1 MKSLSDFVGL
11 EKTADSGEISSLV
24 RKAESNGIISK
35 KRASSSET
43 SPLVRKVESNGT
55 ISNKRP
61 RSLRAAERDVY
72 RVTDPLIQG
81 LIERLPKPEDVWS
94 LDDRAKWLDL
104 ANRIFDLVYSAGD
117 DEQRKIEVEIVE
129 LSRGTRLSREDNV
142 VVAPS
147 LSRRLSEEHRRE
159 ATEDAG
165 NQ

>member
-1 MKSLSDFVGL
+1 MKSLSDFVRS
-11 EKTADSGEISSLV
+11 EQTADSNKTSS
-24 RKAESNGIISK
+24 
-35 KRASSSET
+35 
-43 SPLVRKVESNGT
+43 LVRKVESNGT
-55 ISNKRP
+55 IANKPP
-61 RSLRAAERDVY
+61 RSLRAAEKVESNGTIANKLPGSLRAAEGVG
-72 RVTDPLIQG
+72 RITDPLIQG

-129 LSRGTRLSREDNV
+129 PSRGTRLSREGNV

-147 LSRRLSEEHRRE
+147 LSRRLHEGHRRE
-159 ATEDAG
+159 ATEDAE

>member
-1 MKSLSDFVGL
+1 MKSLSDFVRS
-11 EKTADSGEISSLV
+11 EQTADSNETSSLV
-24 RKAESNGIISK
+24 RKVESSGTIANKPPRSLRAAE
-35 KRASSSET
+35 
-43 SPLVRKVESNGT
+43 KVESNGT
-55 ISNKRP
+55 IANKLP
-61 RSLRAAERDVY
+61 GSLRAAEGVGRI
-72 RVTDPLIQG
+72 TDPLIQG

-129 LSRGTRLSREDNV
+129 PSRGTRLSREGNV

-147 LSRRLSEEHRRE
+147 LSRRLHEGHRRE
-159 ATEDAG
+159 ATEDAE

>member
-1 MKSLSDFVGL
+1 MKSLSDFVRS
-11 EKTADSGEISSLV
+11 EQTADS
-24 RKAESNGIISK
+24 N
-35 KRASSSET
+35 ET
-43 SPLVRKVESNGT
+43 SSLVRKVESNGT
-55 ISNKRP
+55 IANKPP
-61 RSLRAAERDVY
+61 RSLRAAEKVESNGTIANKLPGSLRAAEGVG
-72 RVTDPLIQG
+72 RITDPLIQG

-129 LSRGTRLSREDNV
+129 PSRGTRLSREGNV

-147 LSRRLSEEHRRE
+147 LSRRLHEGHRRE
-159 ATEDAG
+159 ATEDAE

>member
-1 MKSLSDFVGL
+1 MKSLSDFVRL
-11 EKTADSGEISSLV
+11 ERTADSNEISS
-24 RKAESNGIISK
+24 
-35 KRASSSET
+35 
-43 SPLVRKVESNGT
+43 LVRKVESNGT
-55 ISNKRP
+55 IANKPP
-61 RSLRAAERDVY
+61 RSLRAAEKVESNGTIANKLPGSLRAAEGV
-72 RVTDPLIQG
+72 RRITDPLIQG

-129 LSRGTRLSREDNV
+129 PSRDTRLSREGNA

-147 LSRRLSEEHRRE
+147 LSRRLHKEHRRE
-159 ATEDAG
+159 ATEDAE